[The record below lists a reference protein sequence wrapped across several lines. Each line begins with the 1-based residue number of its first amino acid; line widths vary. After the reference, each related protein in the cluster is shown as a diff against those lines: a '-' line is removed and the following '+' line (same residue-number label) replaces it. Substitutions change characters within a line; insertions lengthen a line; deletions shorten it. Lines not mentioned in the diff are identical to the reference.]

1 MQANSA
7 LLNIFKKLGVGFVY
21 GVGFALGVAGILA
34 LGAFGG
40 AAYLTSKTGRSV
52 SIPAPGSFESRSN
65 PDQFVISD
73 TSVITNR
80 WGAISVLGTVDN
92 KGGDTSRYV
101 NVYADL
107 FNKEGKFIYQCM
119 HQFNEGLRKDQRA
132 NFMIECHG
140 IPKELVPSYA
150 SYKVYARAF

>member
-1 MQANSA
+1 M
-7 LLNIFKKLGVGFVY
+7 LTMLKRLGIGFIY

-34 LGAFGG
+34 LGVFGG
-40 AAYLTSKTGRSV
+40 ATYLTSTTGRSV
-52 SIPAPGSFESRSN
+52 SFPSPGPVESRSS
-65 PDQFVISD
+65 PEQFVISG

-80 WGAISVLGTVDN
+80 WGSISVLGTVNN
-92 KGGDTSRYV
+92 KGGDTPRYV

-119 HQFNEGLRKDQRA
+119 HQFNEGLRKDQRS

-140 IPKELVPSYA
+140 LPKELVPSYD
-150 SYKVYARAF
+150 SYKVYARAL